1 MYETSSSTPH
11 LGLAADRRPCIPA
24 RSETT
29 SSGRASAVTTSTS
42 MSLLSS
48 KSPIASE
55 PERYMPRNPVP
66 RMDRTSDR
74 SVRSKAL
81 TSGYGV
87 GCRERAAT
95 GTILRCE
102 YDLPVPSIALSGEP
116 PSNRVESQATDDPTL
131 VREAPG
137 STLLLG

>member
-1 MYETSSSTPH
+1 MYETSSSAPH
-11 LGLAADRRPCIPA
+11 LESPADKRSCITA
-24 RSETT
+24 RAENT
-29 SSGRASAVTTSTS
+29 SAGIASAVTTRAS

-66 RMDRTSDR
+66 RMARTSDR
-74 SVRSKAL
+74 SARRTAL

-87 GCRERAAT
+87 GGGERAAI

-102 YDLPVPSIALSGEP
+102 YDLPIPSIA
-116 PSNRVESQATDDPTL
+116 PSWQEQTNVQ
-131 VREAPG
+131 
-137 STLLLG
+137 